1 MIEYTF
7 QQKIAIL
14 RILLDIVHADGVID
28 AREMFFFNELKE
40 LFGLDDSDYE
50 IVKEKNSL
58 LALAQI
64 KEFTEEQKMGFALY
78 MSKMIVVDD
87 DINENE
93 VAIYRVVSE
102 FCGIEKPFEAH
113 FTDVELSK
121 FSKS

>member
-113 FTDVELSK
+113 FTNDELDR
-121 FSKS
+121 FSRS